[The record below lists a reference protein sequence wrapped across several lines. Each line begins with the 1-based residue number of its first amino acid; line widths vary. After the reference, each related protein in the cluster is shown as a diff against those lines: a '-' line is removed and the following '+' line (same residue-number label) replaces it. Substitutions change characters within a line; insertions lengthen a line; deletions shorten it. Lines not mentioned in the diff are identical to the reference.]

1 MNNVAKIE
9 QSSVFGKVFT
19 EKITVKFKIFF
30 AMSDNQTIKDRLKA
44 FIKSLG
50 IGQGA
55 FEKAV
60 GFSNGYVNNIRKSI
74 QPEKLQSIVRVYP
87 QLNPG
92 WLMTG
97 EGEMLREEPGNSV
110 DSSRDISLLK
120 NLLQA
125 NEELLQ
131 ANEELLQAK
140 EELLQTKEVLL
151 KEREVRLKE
160 KDEMIGLLREKI
172 EGLESFIGE
181 KSVPVASSTRNA
193 TGIPV
198 QGLSTRSGL

>member
-1 MNNVAKIE
+1 
-9 QSSVFGKVFT
+9 
-19 EKITVKFKIFF
+19 
-30 AMSDNQTIKDRLKA
+30 MSDNQTIKDRLKA

-125 NEELLQ
+125 K
-131 ANEELLQAK
+131 EELLQAK
-140 EELLQTKEVLL
+140 EELLQSKEALL

-172 EGLESFIGE
+172 EGLESFIGK
-181 KSVPVASSTRNA
+181 KSVPVASSNRNA

-198 QGLSTRSGL
+198 RGSSTRSGL

>member
-1 MNNVAKIE
+1 
-9 QSSVFGKVFT
+9 
-19 EKITVKFKIFF
+19 
-30 AMSDNQTIKDRLKA
+30 MSDNQTIKDRLKA

-97 EGEMLREEPGNSV
+97 EGEMLREESGNSV

-125 NEELLQ
+125 
-131 ANEELLQAK
+131 K
-140 EELLQTKEVLL
+140 EELLQSKEALL
-151 KEREVRLKE
+151 IEREVRLKE

-198 QGLSTRSGL
+198 RGSSTRLGL

>member
-1 MNNVAKIE
+1 MNNGAKIE

-19 EKITVKFKIFF
+19 EKITVKFNIFF

-125 NEELLQ
+125 K
-131 ANEELLQAK
+131 EELLQAK
-140 EELLQTKEVLL
+140 EELLQSKEALL

-172 EGLESFIGE
+172 EGLESFIGK
-181 KSVPVASSTRNA
+181 KSVPVASSNRNA

-198 QGLSTRSGL
+198 RGSSTRSGL